1 MKPIIKKFDLLVVI
15 VCTVF
20 LFFRFFNLQNRIVF
34 DWDQETLAYQMR
46 NLILHHDIF
55 LIGHRATDVKGFYF
69 GPYYEYLQVPFFFL
83 ANLNPFALLYSIVT
97 INIAFLMLAYFVVKK
112 LFDQAIALGFIFI
125 WAVNST
131 LISYDITMWAPIII
145 PIGMLGT
152 YYLLSEI
159 YNKGSLKNWIILG
172 LWLGFFTQV
181 HSLFFAVDLFAASFL
196 THLLM
201 TKPKQREKLFTK
213 VLLLGGSASLFTL
226 PLVLFDLKHDF
237 LNLRLV
243 FEYFFHRTQGQV
255 KFGES
260 LQVFTNFMNPLIPF
274 NNLYL
279 TGLFYFTFLGLLI
292 YQVRKAKGYHQSF
305 YVASLVLWISTALVY
320 LKFTQRPS
328 EYYFLYLYP
337 IMTLTLLKVVQTKMN
352 RGILMLCIFILF
364 VNAGRL
370 STATETYNRGL
381 HEKMQTIQIV
391 KRLVGNQ
398 KFNVAYDLP
407 LGLATGYDY
416 LFDYYHIPPSKNP
429 KDPLVILRSPA
440 QKGDIVISQLGIFIP
455 STLTNK

>member
-1 MKPIIKKFDLLVVI
+1 MKSLIKRFDLLTVI
-15 VCTVF
+15 VCVVF
-20 LFFRFFNLQNRIVF
+20 LFFRFYNLQNRIIF

-83 ANLNPFALLYSIVT
+83 TNLNPIALLYSIVT
-97 INIAFLMLAYFVVKK
+97 INIAFLTFAYFVIKK
-112 LFDQAIALGFIFI
+112 LFDRATSLGFIFI

-131 LISYDITMWAPIII
+131 LITYDITMWAPIII
-145 PIGMLGT
+145 PIGMLGS
-152 YYLLSEI
+152 YYLLSKI
-159 YNKGSLKNWIILG
+159 YKKGSFKNWITLG

-196 THLLM
+196 AHLLM
-201 TKPKQREKLFTK
+201 TKPQQRENIFKK
-213 VLLLGGSASLFTL
+213 ILLLGGSASLFML
-226 PLVLFDLKHDF
+226 PLILFDLKHDF

-260 LQVFTNFMNPLIPF
+260 LQVFTNFMSPLIPF

-279 TGLFYFTFLGLLI
+279 TGLFYFAFLGLLL
-292 YQVRKAKGYHQSF
+292 YQVSKIKGFHQSF

-337 IMTLTLLKVVQTKMN
+337 LMVLALLQAVQTKI
-352 RGILMLCIFILF
+352 RQGILILCIFILF

-370 STATETYNRGL
+370 RTATETYNRGL
-381 HEKMQTIQIV
+381 HEKMQTIRIV
-391 KRLVGNQ
+391 KSHVGNR

-416 LFDYYHIPPSKNP
+416 LFDYYDTPPTKNP

-440 QKGDIVISQLGIFIP
+440 QKGDIAISQLGIFIP